1 MVQGKWF
8 PTGSDLSQP
17 LAIRCAVFG
26 RGRDARDDWAQQV
39 AVYAGEEPVGSARLW
54 WQDGAF
60 WLGDVGVLP
69 GHRGMGYGD
78 LLVRLLLFKALTH
91 GARLLRLEA
100 SAEAA
105 PFFARY
111 GFCEESRRD
120 GQAVMS
126 LAAHDVH
133 LDQCGG
139 NCAGCDLCPPDA
151 AR

>member
-60 WLGDVGVLP
+60 HIGRVAVMPDRRGLGLV
-69 GHRGMGYGD
+69 D
-78 LLVRLLLFKALTH
+78 LLMRMLLFKALEH
-91 GARLLRLEA
+91 GARA
-100 SAEAA
+100 VVAHAPQEAA
-105 PFFARY
+105 AFCARY
-111 GFCEESRRD
+111 GFPPERAVPDPD
-120 GQAVMS
+120 GVALRATAEQIDLS
-126 LAAHDVH
+126 GSC
-133 LDQCGG
+133 CGH
-139 NCAGCDLCPPDA
+139 
-151 AR
+151 